1 MKRQESLASDRFDFQ
16 NKNNLKV
23 LPKIISSREIAID
36 DMPSQISQDEWGEVQ
51 KYSRILDQE
60 QKLKEKQ
67 EFYLKQKQVKQTL
80 DQQIKEQQLQKL
92 QLSNEKKEFDQFI
105 ILNDKADLEKD
116 KQKRDLIK

>member
-1 MKRQESLASDRFDFQ
+1 
-16 NKNNLKV
+16 
-23 LPKIISSREIAID
+23 
-36 DMPSQISQDEWGEVQ
+36 MPSQISQDEWGEVQ

-105 ILNDKADLEKD
+105 IQNDKADLEKE